1 VKEAYPHSGSQ
12 NRGAGGNDSM
22 TTMDAII
29 IKTILQY
36 YPEVQAIYL
45 FGSSAA
51 GLERPDSDLDIALL
65 LPHEL
70 AKREKN
76 LILSECRF
84 ALEKALQ
91 QEVDLLNAR
100 QVSTVMQKEIIS
112 GRLIY
117 GPDRQVVDEFE
128 MLVLSYYQKLNE
140 ERQDILVSF
149 RRTRRAYAV

>member
-1 VKEAYPHSGSQ
+1 MGDI
-12 NRGAGGNDSM
+12 GGNHSM
-22 TTMDAII
+22 TTTEAII

-45 FGSSAA
+45 FGSGAI
-51 GLERPDSDLDIALL
+51 GQERPDSDLDIALL

-76 LILSECRF
+76 LILSDCRF
-84 ALEKALQ
+84 ALEKALHR
-91 QEVDLLNAR
+91 EVDLLNVR

-112 GRLIY
+112 GRLVY
-117 GPDRQVVDEFE
+117 APDRQVANEFE

-140 ERQDILVSF
+140 ERRDILESF